1 MRIASHVVAALL
13 GLVFAASGV
22 VVLFNLAPPPPPFPE
37 GSPAAQFMAA
47 FSRTGYLQLIK
58 VLEILGGVLVALPWT
73 RRAGLLVLG
82 PILVNIVAFH
92 ALVLGGE
99 GLFSPLLLVLLAFTM
114 FLVWV
119 DRAAFLQFLRPSPG
133 RKVPA

>member
-1 MRIASHVVAALL
+1 
-13 GLVFAASGV
+13 
-22 VVLFNLAPPPPPFPE
+22 
-37 GSPAAQFMAA
+37 MAA

-58 VLEILGGVLVALPWT
+58 VFEILGGVLVALPWT

-99 GLFSPLLLVLLAFTM
+99 GLFSPLLLVLVAFTL
-114 FLVWV
+114 FLVWTE
-119 DRAAFLQFLRPSPG
+119 RTAFVEFLRPSPPRRHG
-133 RKVPA
+133 SGPQS